1 MPTSRSS
8 QAETSLRAVRAR
20 LLVVLLGLGLLG
32 CGPVHDE
39 TKIVFSEAPAA
50 AARVAGLAAKPAVG
64 RVAVGRLTVSAPKA
78 GDRLF
83 KLVFTESGRV
93 AGISTGPTVRGSN
106 TYYAESD
113 LEPWLRDRLDR
124 VVESDP
130 RSGIELIAE
139 PRFRL
144 TIETGRGSVVERRTA
159 SVRLDLVLQATDQG
173 IVVFDKTIKTSADED
188 ISLAWGLYPS
198 QELVHD
204 LMGRSLEKAL
214 ARLAEDGEFNGM
226 GTAL

>member
-1 MPTSRSS
+1 MPKSRSS
-8 QAETSLRAVRAR
+8 QSETTVRAVLTVPFVA
-20 LLVVLLGLGLLG
+20 LLGLGLLA
-32 CGPVHDE
+32 CGPFHDE
-39 TKIVFSEAPAA
+39 TKIVFSEAPAS
-50 AARVAGLAAKPAVG
+50 AARVASLAAQPAVG

-83 KLVFTESGRV
+83 KLVFTETGKV
-93 AGISTGPTVRGSN
+93 AGISANPTVRGSN
-106 TYYAESD
+106 TYFAESD
-113 LEPWLRDRLDR
+113 LEPWLRGRLAR

-130 RSGIELIAE
+130 RSGIDLIAE

-144 TIETGRGSVVERRTA
+144 AVETGRGSVAERRTA

-173 IVVFDKTIKTSADED
+173 IVVFDKVIKTSAVED

-198 QELVHD
+198 QELVHE

-214 ARLAEDGEFNGM
+214 ARLAEDSEFIGM